1 MIFERKGTMKK
12 ILLILLITL
21 SPFITK
27 AQNFGVGGSVMYNFQ
42 SEGLGLGARVS
53 IFPNNRLSFVP
64 QFSYYNIFLGTV
76 KEMTF
81 GLGIEYKLFYAR
93 TLTYYIMAHGGYN
106 HWMNPESSALE
117 NAQTANWNAEGGVGI
132 TTNRCLRPFLEY
144 RYNVKFMETHL
155 RLGLLYI
162 FGCSGG
168 GRGNGYRDARSIR
181 NASNCTG
188 F

>member
-1 MIFERKGTMKK
+1 MIFERRSDMKK
-12 ILLILLITL
+12 ILFILLITTTPL
-21 SPFITK
+21 LTN
-27 AQNFGVGGSVMYNFQ
+27 AQNIGVGGSAMYNFQ

-53 IFPNNRLSFVP
+53 IFPNHKLSFVP

-76 KEMTF
+76 REMTF
-81 GLGIEYKLFYAR
+81 GLGLEYKLFYGK

-106 HWMNPESSALE
+106 HWMNPEESALE
-117 NAQTANWNAEGGVGI
+117 NAQTANWNAEVGGGI

-144 RYNVKFMETHL
+144 RYNTKFQETHL

-168 GRGNGYRDARSIR
+168 GAGNGYRDARSVR

>member
-1 MIFERKGTMKK
+1 MKK
-12 ILLILLITL
+12 TLFILLLIT
-21 SPFITK
+21 SPFLLS
-27 AQNFGVGGSVMYNFQ
+27 AQNIGVGGSAMYNFQ
-42 SEGLGLGARVS
+42 SEGLGLGARAS
-53 IFPNNRLSFVP
+53 IFPNEKLSFVP

-76 KEMTF
+76 REMTF
-81 GLGIEYKLFYAR
+81 GLGIEYKLFRAK

-106 HWMNPESSALE
+106 HWMNAEESPLE
-117 NAQTANWNAEGGVGI
+117 NAQTANWNGEAGIGI

-144 RYNVKFMETHL
+144 RYNVKFQETHL

-162 FGCSGG
+162 FGCSG
-168 GRGNGYRDARSIR
+168 RGNGYRDARSVR